1 MDKNEDVEIEYWCNG
16 NKRSKVHWKNGV
28 KVGLE
33 TLLYQS
39 DEKKDGDTLWIRK
52 KT

>member
-1 MDKNEDVEIEYWCNG
+1 M
-16 NKRSKVHWKNGV
+16 GV

-33 TLLYQS
+33 TRLYQC